1 LDNSR
6 RSALFLES
14 SSPSESSV
22 SVLSFVLPLQVRH
35 MFFLA
40 DRGEQLRIAEL
51 RETLVLEIQ

>member
-1 LDNSR
+1 
-6 RSALFLES
+6 
-14 SSPSESSV
+14 
-22 SVLSFVLPLQVRH
+22 